1 MKLKLAKSTLKSKSK
16 TIELEKIEEML
27 PEKSI
32 FYFDREN
39 EHKDMKAL
47 IEYFEERDYSVYMK
61 EVRYGLND
69 DEYIYEVHIIK

>member
-1 MKLKLAKSTLKSKSK
+1 MKLKLAKTTLKSKSK

-27 PEKSI
+27 PQKSI

-39 EHKDMKAL
+39 EHKEMKAL
-47 IEYFEERDYSVYMK
+47 IEYFEARDYSVYMK
-61 EVRYGLND
+61 EVKYGLND

>member
-1 MKLKLAKSTLKSKSK
+1 MKLKLAKRTLKSKSK

-27 PEKSI
+27 PHKSI

-47 IEYFEERDYSVYMK
+47 IEYFEDRDCSIYMK

-69 DEYIYEVHIIK
+69 DEFIYEVHIIR

>member
-1 MKLKLAKSTLKSKSK
+1 MKLKLAKTTLKSKSK
-16 TIELEKIEEML
+16 SIELEKIEEML

-47 IEYFEERDYSVYMK
+47 IEYFEDRDYSIYMK
-61 EVRYGLND
+61 EVKYGLND
-69 DEYIYEVHIIK
+69 DEFIYEVHIIK

>member
-1 MKLKLAKSTLKSKSK
+1 MKLKLAKPTLKSKSK

-27 PEKSI
+27 PQKSI

-47 IEYFEERDYSVYMK
+47 IEYFEAKDYSVYMK

-69 DEYIYEVHIIK
+69 DEFIYEVHIIK